1 MHSCVKAARGREYT
15 VTARSRPHPRTLQS
29 DSHSE
34 DKDAGPE
41 RILRSARHNYDLFQ
55 SMNLGIYPLLYNFFG
70 FILVSSMPTTR
81 PKAKPPNTPVQV
93 PRAPTDASLPG
104 HSSGRASLKI
114 GDTWCLMHTS
124 ATVLLTRPRCDEH
137 ISHTAAP
144 LALSG
149 PNPRP
154 NLSHRLVLQSAPHL
168 KNPISELRISELPRS
183 KQIPP
188 SFLAPSTSLHSRRSR
203 HLHQSSPH
211 PSQLG

>member
-1 MHSCVKAARGREYT
+1 MRGAAAKVLGRTGSEGVLGEFSIQEKGNFNTRYHSPK
-15 VTARSRPHPRTLQS
+15 
-29 DSHSE
+29 
-34 DKDAGPE
+34 
-41 RILRSARHNYDLFQ
+41 
-55 SMNLGIYPLLYNFFG
+55 
-70 FILVSSMPTTR
+70 PTTR
-81 PKAKPPNTPVQV
+81 PKPNPRTRPSKYTKSSNSCSTPGTLKWPCLVED
-93 PRAPTDASLPG
+93 RG
-104 HSSGRASLKI
+104 HMVS
-114 GDTWCLMHTS
+114 DPLMHTS
-124 ATVLLTRPRCDEH
+124 ATVLLTRPRRDEH

-154 NLSHRLVLQSAPHL
+154 ILSHRLVLQSAPHH
-168 KNPISELRISELPRS
+168 PISELRISELPRS